1 MTIRNLDFLFKP
13 KSVALIGASTR
24 PLSVGS
30 VIGRNL
36 LRSQFGGPVM
46 PVNPKHADVGGVIAY
61 PDVASLP
68 VAPDMAVIC
77 TPPGTVPQI
86 IADLGRRGTK
96 AAVVI
101 TAGFG
106 DGGPEDERTQKQAI
120 LDAAKPH
127 LMRIIGPNCLGILVP
142 NAGLDASFSPAAP
155 AAGKLAFV
163 AQSGAIVTS
172 IIDWADERGIG
183 FSHLVSLGDMIDVD
197 FGDMLDYL
205 ANDRETSAILLY
217 IEAITSARKFM
228 SAARAA
234 ARMKPVIVV
243 KAGRHA
249 EGARAAASHTGAMA
263 GADDVYDAVF
273 RRAGMLRVLT
283 LSELFDAAEILS
295 LATKPRG
302 DRLAIVSNGGGIAV
316 LATDALVEEGGR
328 LAELDAGTI
337 DRLDAVL
344 PQTWPRANP
353 IDMIGDAPGQRY
365 ADTLQIVL
373 KDPNVDAILVLNSPT
388 AVAPGVD
395 AAQAVAGAVA
405 GQKEKIILTSWV
417 GGTLANDARALFAK
431 HGLSTHETPEQGVR
445 AFMNLIRYQRAQENL
460 METPASRPAEFVPD
474 RDCVRQ
480 LIDRVLAED
489 RSWLTEPEAK
499 EILAAYGIPAG
510 RTETAATVEDAITAA
525 RRIGFPVA
533 LKILSPD
540 ITHKSDIGGVA
551 LGLNDEEAVRG
562 AGTNML
568 DAVKSGRPDAHI
580 TGFTV
585 QTMISRPQSFE
596 LIIGAHEDAQF
607 GPVILFGHG
616 GTAVEVIG
624 DKSLGLPPLNMQ
636 LAQSLMRET
645 RMFKLLQGYRDV
657 PAANLDAI
665 ALALIKVSQLVTDF
679 AEIAEIDINPLL
691 ADSAGV
697 VALDARIRVTH
708 AGAAAFDRLA
718 MRPYPKELEET
729 LTLRDGRSLLA
740 RPIMPEDEPA
750 LREAFTMLTQDQVR
764 QRFFIPM
771 KTLTHMAAARFTQLD
786 YDREMALV
794 LTEPGPPGKMPI
806 FGVVRISTDPDKE
819 SAEYAIVIRPDV
831 AGMGLGTR
839 LMHRIIDY
847 ARSQGIG
854 EIFGDVLRENSTML
868 AICERLGFKRSVVED
883 DASIVRVTLRLD
895 SSAPA

>member
-1 MTIRNLDFLFKP
+1 MSIRNLNYLFKP

-36 LRSQFGGPVM
+36 LRGQFGGPVM
-46 PVNPKHADVGGVIAY
+46 PVNPKYTDVGGVIAY

-68 VAPDMAVIC
+68 VTPDMAVIC
-77 TPPGTVPQI
+77 TPPNTVPQI
-86 IADLGRRGTK
+86 IAELGQRGTK
-96 AAVVI
+96 GAVVI

-106 DGGPEDERTQKQAI
+106 EGGSEHGETLKQEI

-155 AAGKLAFV
+155 APGKLAFV

-172 IIDWADERGIG
+172 IVDWADERGIG

-205 ANDRETSAILLY
+205 ANDRETSAVLLY
-217 IEAITSARKFM
+217 VEAITNARKFM

-243 KAGRHA
+243 KAGRHE

-283 LSELFDAAEILS
+283 LSELFDAAEVLS
-295 LATKPRG
+295 LATRPSG

-328 LAELDAGTI
+328 LAELDADTL
-337 DRLDAVL
+337 DRLDDVL
-344 PQTWPRANP
+344 PRTWPRANP

-365 ADTLQIVL
+365 ADTLRVVL
-373 KDPNVDAILVLNSPT
+373 NDRNVDAILVLNSPT

-395 AAQAVAGAVA
+395 AAQAVVDSVA
-405 GQKEKIILTSWV
+405 GQDKKFILTSWV

-431 HGLSTHETPEQGVR
+431 HGISTHETPEQAVR
-445 AFMNLIRYQRAQENL
+445 AFMNLIRYRRAQENL
-460 METPASRPAEFVPD
+460 METPASRPTEFVPD
-474 RDCVRQ
+474 RDSVRKM
-480 LIDRVLAED
+480 IEGILAED

-499 EILAAYGIPAG
+499 QVLAAYDIPAG
-510 RTETAATVEDAITAA
+510 RTETAESVEDAVAA
-525 RRIGFPVA
+525 ASRIGFPIA

-551 LGLNDEEAVRG
+551 LDLENEEAVRK
-562 AGTNML
+562 AATAML
-568 DAVKSGRPDAHI
+568 DAVGSSQPSARI

-585 QTMISRPQSFE
+585 QAMISRPQSFE

-624 DKSLGLPPLNMQ
+624 DRSLGLPPLNMQ

-645 RMFKLLQGYRDV
+645 RIFKLLQGYRDV
-657 PAANLDAI
+657 PAANIDAI
-665 ALALIKVSQLVTDF
+665 ALTLIKLSQLVTDF
-679 AEIAEIDINPLL
+679 AGIAEIDINPLL

-697 VALDARIRVTH
+697 VALDARIRVTRSGV
-708 AGAAAFDRLA
+708 APFDRLA
-718 MRPYPKELEET
+718 VRPYPKELEET
-729 LTLRDGRSLLA
+729 LALPDGRNLLV
-740 RPIMPEDEPA
+740 RPIVPEDEPA
-750 LREAFTMLTQDQVR
+750 LRDAFKMLTQEQVR
-764 QRFFIPM
+764 RRFFIPM

-794 LTEPGPPGKMPI
+794 LTEPGSPGKSPI

-819 SAEYAIVIRPDV
+819 KAEYAIVIRPDV

-839 LMHRIIDY
+839 LMRRIIDY

-854 EIFGDVLRENSTML
+854 EIFGDVLRENSAML
-868 AICERLGFKRSVVED
+868 AICDELGFDRSVVED
-883 DASIVRVTLRLD
+883 DTSVVRVTMQLN
-895 SSAPA
+895 PPVPV

>member
-1 MTIRNLDFLFKP
+1 MSIRNLDYLFKP

-36 LRSQFGGPVM
+36 LRSRFGGPVM
-46 PVNPKHADVGGVIAY
+46 PVNPKHSDVGGVIAY

-68 VAPDMAVIC
+68 VVPDLAVIC
-77 TPPGTVPQI
+77 TPPDTVPGI
-86 IADLGRRGTK
+86 ITDLGRRGTK

-106 DGGPEDERTQKQAI
+106 GDDPADERTRKQAI

-142 NAGLDASFSPAAP
+142 TIGLDASFSPAAP
-155 AAGKLAFV
+155 APGKLAFV

-172 IIDWADERGIG
+172 IVDWADERGIG

-205 ANDRETSAILLY
+205 ANDRKTSAILLY
-217 IEAITSARKFM
+217 VEAITNARKFM

-249 EGARAAASHTGAMA
+249 EGARAAASHTGALA

-295 LATKPRG
+295 LAAKPRD

-316 LATDALVEEGGR
+316 LATDALIEEGGR
-328 LAELDAGTI
+328 LAELDPGTLE
-337 DRLDAVL
+337 RLDGVL

-365 ADTLQIVL
+365 ADTLRIVL
-373 KDPNVDAILVLNSPT
+373 TDPNVDAVLVLNSPT
-388 AVAPGVD
+388 AVAPGLD
-395 AAQAVAGAVA
+395 AAQAVIEAVA
-405 GQKEKIILTSWV
+405 GHDGKLILTSWV

-460 METPASRPAEFVPD
+460 METPASRPTAFAPD
-474 RDCVRQ
+474 RDSVRNM
-480 LIDRVLAED
+480 IDRVLAED

-499 EILAAYGIPAG
+499 DVLAAYDIPAG
-510 RTETAATVEDAITAA
+510 RTELAVSVDDAVAAA

-533 LKILSPD
+533 VKILSPD
-540 ITHKSDIGGVA
+540 ITHKSDVGGVA
-551 LGLNDEEAVRG
+551 LDLEDDAAVRKAG
-562 AGTNML
+562 AVML
-568 DAVKSGRPDAHI
+568 DTVEARRPEARI
-580 TGFTV
+580 EGFTV
-585 QTMISRPQSFE
+585 QAMISRPQSFE

-624 DKSLGLPPLNMQ
+624 DRSLGLPPLNMQ
-636 LAQSLMRET
+636 LAHSLMQDT
-645 RMFKLLQGYRDV
+645 RVFKLLQGYRDV
-657 PAANLDAI
+657 PAAHLDAI
-665 ALALIKVSQLVTDF
+665 ALTLIKVSQLVTDF

-691 ADSAGV
+691 ADNAGV
-697 VALDARIRVTH
+697 MALDARIRVTH
-708 AGAAAFDRLA
+708 AAASAVDRLA
-718 MRPYPKELEET
+718 VRPYPKELEGT
-729 LTLRDGRSLLA
+729 VALRDGRTLLV
-740 RPIMPEDEPA
+740 RPIVPEDEPA
-750 LREAFTMLTQDQVR
+750 LREAFAMLTQEQVR

-794 LTEPGPPGKMPI
+794 LTEPGSPGKAPI
-806 FGVVRISTDPDKE
+806 FGVVRISTDPDKDK
-819 SAEYAIVIRPDV
+819 AEYAIVIRPDV
-831 AGMGLGTR
+831 TGMGLGTH
-839 LMHRIIDY
+839 LMQRIIEY

-854 EIFGDVLRENSTML
+854 QIFGDVLRENATML
-868 AICERLGFKRSVVED
+868 AICDRLGFERSVVED
-883 DASIVRVTLRLD
+883 DGGIVRVTLPLGF
-895 SSAPA
+895 AQG